1 MTFYEIST
9 PSGSTRSPVFTFVMY
24 ILMLIQ
30 STQIVKT
37 SAGLMLTLSKFSM
50 ICLQKNAKMLKLHS
64 KIKSEFSNFKLKLKF
79 KFFTSN
85 FACNF
90 VLLILCKLDLC
101 ICAHLSSPDCIRQKD
116 GGNNVDVESRICSNS
131 TAHVRSRMT
140 ASCLYLTLNNF
151 CNVSSVP
158 IQDSSVKQLCL
169 KDAKDLLAVIL
180 PFPNQSYSKRSI
192 LSEVSFMTQ
201 F

>member
-1 MTFYEIST
+1 
-9 PSGSTRSPVFTFVMY
+9 
-24 ILMLIQ
+24 
-30 STQIVKT
+30 
-37 SAGLMLTLSKFSM
+37 
-50 ICLQKNAKMLKLHS
+50 MLKLHS
-64 KIKSEFSNFKLKLKF
+64 KIKSELSNFKLKPKF

-90 VLLILCKLDLC
+90 MLLILCKLDLC

-151 CNVSSVP
+151 CNVSSVS

-169 KDAKDLLAVIL
+169 KDAKDLLTVIL
-180 PFPNQSYSKRSI
+180 PFPSQSYSKRSI

>member
-1 MTFYEIST
+1 M
-9 PSGSTRSPVFTFVMY
+9 
-24 ILMLIQ
+24 
-30 STQIVKT
+30 KT
-37 SAGLMLTLSKFSM
+37 V
-50 ICLQKNAKMLKLHS
+50 I
-64 KIKSEFSNFKLKLKF
+64 
-79 KFFTSN
+79 
-85 FACNF
+85 
-90 VLLILCKLDLC
+90 DLC
-101 ICAHLSSPDCIRQKD
+101 FSISDCIRQKD

-169 KDAKDLLAVIL
+169 KDAKDPFAVIL

>member
-30 STQIVKT
+30 STQI
-37 SAGLMLTLSKFSM
+37 
-50 ICLQKNAKMLKLHS
+50 
-64 KIKSEFSNFKLKLKF
+64 
-79 KFFTSN
+79 
-85 FACNF
+85 
-90 VLLILCKLDLC
+90 ILCKLDLC
-101 ICAHLSSPDCIRQKD
+101 ICAHLSSSDCIRQKD
-116 GGNNVDVESRICSNS
+116 GGNNVEVESRICSNS

-169 KDAKDLLAVIL
+169 KDAKDFLAVIL
-180 PFPNQSYSKRSI
+180 PFPSQSYSKRSI